1 MTQVVA
7 GARAASMTLQVDR
20 IRCDGYGMCAELLP
34 ELIELDDWGYPI
46 VRPDAVPDDLLGL
59 ARRAVDVCP
68 VLALRLRGM
77 PPRVQEVVR
86 SVALSKHERDHRAI
100 RSSPPT

>member
-1 MTQVVA
+1 MTRAV
-7 GARAASMTLQVDR
+7 ARAASMTLHVDR
-20 IRCDGYGMCAELLP
+20 IRCDGYGMGAELLP

-46 VRPDAVPDDLLGL
+46 VRPDAVP
-59 ARRAVDVCP
+59 
-68 VLALRLRGM
+68 
-77 PPRVQEVVR
+77 VVR